1 MKRAIVIN
9 VMAPKDY
16 VLNSGDQWVEAEG
29 FAIIKVHSY
38 QPCWP
43 ALHVPLPQALIR
55 CCLIMSDAS

>member
-9 VMAPKDY
+9 VVAPKNN
-16 VLNSGDQWVEAEG
+16 VLNSGDQRVKAEG
-29 FAIIKVHSY
+29 FAIMKVHSY

-55 CCLIMSDAS
+55 CCITVSDAS